1 MAARVAAAKTVDV
14 QLVKK
19 GPGGRPA
26 AEVLVPANTPLN
38 AVAGL
43 VQKHVTRNA
52 DVLRKL
58 GLSACPA
65 CISGFDIWIRYRYDD
80 MLRIDLKQIG

>member
-1 MAARVAAAKTVDV
+1 MASRARGVEV

-19 GPGGRPA
+19 GPNGRPA
-26 AEVLVPANTPLN
+26 AEVLVPASTSFGD
-38 AVAGL
+38 VAGL

-58 GLSACPA
+58 GLKACPA
-65 CISGFDIWIRYRYDD
+65 CISGFDIWIRHRYDD
-80 MLRIDLKQIG
+80 MLRVDLKEIG